1 MRLGSIRPSVAA
13 GLCLSLA
20 LSPISSFASED
31 NASSMFNC
39 TFRSEPEAFL
49 SAQARVQNEVF
60 SKVSRLAN
68 VRVAGRASLAA
79 PSDVPRRNFIDDEIF
94 GKLNS
99 SGVASASLTSDE
111 EFVRRIY
118 LDLTGHLPSPDQFR
132 SFVADTSDNKRND
145 LIDTLL
151 YSPGFTDKWT
161 MWFGDLFQNT
171 IQLSTSG
178 INRQFDGR
186 NAFYSYLRNSVAGQ
200 KSINDLAWEV
210 IAASGNNYAAD
221 TGMVNFM
228 AGAQTAGGPIQD
240 TYDQMMVKSVTAFL
254 GLSHYDCLA
263 CHSGRGH
270 LDQLNLYAKG
280 KTRMDAWGM
289 SAFFSRTRWTV
300 NNGNAAARQYTDPSF
315 GSTDVYDV
323 AAGQYDANVTFGNRP
338 AHCANA
344 LPTDPKTGRCAATQS
359 ITPIYR
365 DGRKPAANQNWRA
378 AFASMVVSDP
388 LFAINFSNR
397 IWKAFF
403 NMGLIDPVDSID
415 PDRLDP
421 DNPPPDGW
429 TLQPTHPELLRKLAG
444 SFADSGYNLRELMR
458 TIVQSSAYQLSSRYD
473 GDWKLDYVPL
483 FARHYPRRL
492 DAEEIHDAIA
502 QSTGVFTKYT
512 VQATGFRTSP
522 TAAFDNLPDTFIW
535 AMKMPDTS
543 EPRNNAANA
552 SGFMNNFL
560 RGNRDTQFR
569 SQAGSVLQ
577 QLSLMNDGFVNNKTR
592 ISVSPTL
599 AAIAKM
605 TDSDSIIN
613 EMFLTFMARY
623 PSDREHDAASKFL
636 AKANTATLKNS
647 SIEDLAWAL
656 INKVDFLY
664 SF

>member
-1 MRLGSIRPSVAA
+1 MRGVSLRVPLAA

-20 LSPISSFASED
+20 LSPVSSFADEG
-31 NASSMFNC
+31 NC
-39 TFRSEPEAFL
+39 TFRAEPEAFL

-60 SKVSRLAN
+60 SKAFKFATARLSSRRSLTA
-68 VRVAGRASLAA
+68 AS
-79 PSDVPRRNFIDDEIF
+79 DIPRRNFIDDEIF
-94 GKLNS
+94 GKLDA
-99 SGVASASLTSDE
+99 SGVAAASLTTDE

-118 LDLTGHLPSPDQFR
+118 LDLTGRLPSPDQFR
-132 SFVADTSDNKRND
+132 TFVADTSDNKRND
-145 LIDTLL
+145 LIDRLL
-151 YSPGFTDKWT
+151 YSPEFTDKWT
-161 MWFGDLFQNT
+161 MWLGDLLQNT

-186 NAFYSYLRNSVAGQ
+186 NAFYFYLRNSVDRQ
-200 KSINDLAWEV
+200 KSLRDLAWEL
-210 IAASGNNYAAD
+210 IAGSGNNYAAD

-228 AGAQTAGGPIQD
+228 VGAQTAGGPNQD

-270 LDQLNLYAKG
+270 LDQLSVYAKS

-300 NNGNAAARQYTDPSF
+300 NNANATARQYTDPAF
-315 GSTDVYDV
+315 NSTEIFDITS
-323 AAGQYDANVTFGNRP
+323 GQYDANVTYGNRP

-344 LPTDPKTGRCAATQS
+344 LPPDPKTGRCVATQS
-359 ITPIYR
+359 ITPMYR
-365 DGRKPAANQNWRA
+365 DGRKPATNQNWRA
-378 AFASMVVSDP
+378 AFAGMVVSDP

-397 IWKAFF
+397 IWKALF
-403 NMGLIDPVDSID
+403 NMGIIDPVDSID

-421 DNPPPDGW
+421 GNPPPDPF
-429 TLQPTHPELLRKLAG
+429 TLQPTHPELLQKLAG
-444 SFADSGYNLRELMR
+444 AFADSDYSLREFMR
-458 TIVQSSAYQLSSRYD
+458 TLVQSSAYQLSSRYD
-473 GDWKLDYVPL
+473 GEWKLDYVPL

-512 VQATGFRTSP
+512 VQATSFRTSP
-522 TAAFDNLPDTFIW
+522 TAAFDNLPDTFTW
-535 AMKMPDTS
+535 AMKMPDTT

-560 RGNRDTQFR
+560 RGNRDTQLR
-569 SQAGSVLQ
+569 TQAGSLLQ
-577 QLSLMNDGFVNNKTR
+577 QLSLMNDGFVNNKTK
-592 ISVSPTL
+592 ISASPTL

-605 TDSDSIIN
+605 TDNGAIIN

-623 PSDREHDAASKFL
+623 PSDRERDAAMRFL
-636 AKANTATLKNS
+636 SKANTSTLKNS
-647 SIEDLAWAL
+647 SVEDLAWAL